1 MTREEAKRYVGKIM
15 SYYGDKFSIDQV
27 KFNIWFDGLQDLRT
41 DVAEKAFMEYVKAS
55 KFPPTIAD
63 IREQYDI
70 LWNAYKSMVRS
81 IHDSF
86 DVASGSYPEIT
97 DEQRE
102 RGKKLFSEIVNRYPR
117 DKKERIASELSSRI
131 TGYVR
136 QCEDGKAQLT
146 TFDLYMERL
155 ANEFTG

>member
-55 KFPPTIAD
+55 KCPPTIAD